1 MIVRTLDDG
10 CRSKGT
16 MMKSHLAI
24 AIAVLAVTAC
34 MPREIV
40 TAKLVD
46 SRGGSSVTGNPNTM
60 CTYRYRDVRG
70 DHQVEKIHA
79 KDATCPSKI
88 EVER

>member
-1 MIVRTLDDG
+1 
-10 CRSKGT
+10 
-16 MMKSHLAI
+16 MMKFHFAI
-24 AIAVLAVTAC
+24 AIAALTVTAC
-34 MPREIV
+34 TAREVV

-46 SRGGSSVTGNPNTM
+46 TRAGSGVTGVSNTI

-70 DHQVEKIHA
+70 DHQLEKIHA